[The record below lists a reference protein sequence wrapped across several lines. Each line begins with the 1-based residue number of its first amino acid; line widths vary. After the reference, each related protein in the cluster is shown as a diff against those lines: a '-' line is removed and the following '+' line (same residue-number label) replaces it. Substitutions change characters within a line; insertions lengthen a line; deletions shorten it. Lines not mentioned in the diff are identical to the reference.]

1 MGIEVVFGSIGVSE
15 ISKRSTSSRYMET
28 SSATGSE
35 GDWARLTTGS
45 SRVTDGR
52 KLSCLGELSCLGGWG
67 WATTDSWV
75 WVI

>member
-1 MGIEVVFGSIGVSE
+1 MGIEAVFGSIGVSE
-15 ISKRSTSSRYMET
+15 ISKRSTSSRYTET

-45 SRVTDGR
+45 SRVADGR
-52 KLSCLGELSCLGGWG
+52 KLFCLSSWG